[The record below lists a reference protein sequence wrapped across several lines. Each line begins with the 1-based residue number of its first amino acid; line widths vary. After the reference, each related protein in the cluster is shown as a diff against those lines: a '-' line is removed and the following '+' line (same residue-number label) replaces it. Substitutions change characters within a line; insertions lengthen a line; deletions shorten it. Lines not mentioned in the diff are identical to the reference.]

1 MTKLRFGVKK
11 PFGSNIPSEPYK
23 PKPKP
28 DASDILFETINHLE
42 ETGAI
47 KINDEEILQESIVS
61 LLRTGV
67 ITVNISKS
75 VSLGRKITQ
84 DAKNLARIGE
94 KFRRDKDLEDMQ
106 KSISDA
112 LKSFSDIAIG
122 LQDLIRRNSY
132 ISGAGGLFIDRTY
145 KLLRKMD
152 RKRR

>member
-1 MTKLRFGVKK
+1 M
-11 PFGSNIPSEPYK
+11 I
-23 PKPKP
+23 
-28 DASDILFETINHLE
+28 
-42 ETGAI
+42 
-47 KINDEEILQESIVS
+47 SIYYS
-61 LLRTGV
+61 GLLRNSCLNIQNTV
-67 ITVNISKS
+67 QSKKYSYIVYVNISKS
-75 VSLGRKITQ
+75 VSLGKKITQ

-94 KFRRDKDLEDMQ
+94 KLRRDKDLEDMQ
-106 KSISDA
+106 KSIGDA